1 MSYMLLYIIIIIETY
16 SKNEIKKFKKKKH
29 TQIVLF
35 IYIYIHTY
43 IYIYT
48 INYIRIH
55 TQQHLLQS
63 TTLVRI
69 LFVNFYTKKN

>member
-1 MSYMLLYIIIIIETY
+1 MSYMLLYIIIIIER
-16 SKNEIKKFKKKKH
+16 NQEIQKEKAYANC
-29 TQIVLF
+29 F
-35 IYIYIHTY
+35 IYLYIYIHT
-43 IYIYT
+43 YIYT